1 VAAADTQEIA
11 SVQIG
16 MPKISHI
23 TALALAGLVVAGC
36 SGMNTQQQR
45 ALSGGAIGAAGG
57 AAIGALTGSTLTGAL
72 VGSVIGTGG
81 GLLYHETQRN
91 K

>member
-1 VAAADTQEIA
+1 M
-11 SVQIG
+11 QIG
-16 MPKISHI
+16 VPTKSQII
-23 TALALAGLVVAGC
+23 ALALTGVIATGC
-36 SGMNTQQQR
+36 SGMNTRQQR

-57 AAIGALTGSTLTGAL
+57 AAIGLLTGSTLTGAL
-72 VGSVIGTGG
+72 VGGALGTGG

>member
-1 VAAADTQEIA
+1 LKIGIPRTSQIAAVALT
-11 SVQIG
+11 
-16 MPKISHI
+16 
-23 TALALAGLVVAGC
+23 GLVVAGC

-57 AAIGALTGSTLTGAL
+57 AAIGALAGGGALTGAL
-72 VGSVIGTGG
+72 IGGALGTGG